1 MAIGKTTQTSNKVY
15 FGPSATTYPLLDSL
29 AAGKQMDIIWR
40 ESTWFYVEY
49 AAPDGMKRRGYI
61 SSANITLLSGSPTS
75 QNLTYSNR
83 YVITAGKTY
92 TGPQPSTYVSAGSTE
107 LGELVQY
114 LGYKENG
121 YALIEYSI
129 SSTQRKRAYFYANN
143 LSTSFNSLVS
153 NFCSI
158 AKGEVGIQDPQEND
172 NTKYGVWYGSN
183 GIPWCAIF
191 ASWCANQAGIL
202 TEANNAPVPRVKKA
216 SSVDTMRTW
225 YSNNNRL
232 VTANVSA
239 DVKVGDLAFFES
251 HVGIVV
257 SVSGNTIT
265 LVEGNCGKNVAQ
277 YTYTNFSGASGT
289 ITSIGINHA

>member
-29 AAGKQMDIIWR
+29 AAGKQVDIIWR
-40 ESTWFYVEY
+40 ENAWYYVEY
-49 AAPDGMKRRGYI
+49 AAPDGTKRRGYV
-61 SSANITLLSGSPTS
+61 SSSSITLLSGSPDS
-75 QNLTYSNR
+75 RSLTYSNR

-92 TGPQPSTYVSAGSTE
+92 AGPQPGTYLSAGSTE

-143 LSTSFNSLVS
+143 LSASFSSLVS

-183 GIPWCAIF
+183 GVPWCAIF

-202 TEANNAPVPRVKKA
+202 TESANAPAPRVRKA
-216 SSVDTMRTW
+216 ASVDAMRSW
-225 YSNNNRL
+225 YRNNNRL
-232 VTANVSA
+232 ATANASA
-239 DVKVGDLAFFES
+239 DVKAGDLAFFAS

-257 SVSGNTIT
+257 SVSGSTIV
-265 LVEGNCGKNVAQ
+265 LVEGNCGTRVAE
-277 YTYTNFSGASGT
+277 YSYTNFSGSSGT
-289 ITSIGINHA
+289 ITSIGLNHA